1 MREIE
6 VVHVGER
13 SGLRYANL
21 LPEWGEEVEEV
32 ELACYPT
39 ADPDDLYN
47 ATRLRWLAQDFS
59 DGCFAGFDGDRIV
72 AAGLGLRTTFDFDHP
87 QHTIDDIVPPDDR
100 SSGHDPD
107 GDWYYGTGVATRP
120 EYRKRGIGTELYE
133 LRKRVCERLNLRGIV
148 AGGVLP
154 GYADHKDAMSADEY
168 IGEVRA
174 GRLYDPTLTF
184 QIENGFE
191 AVCGLPDYISDPRTD
206 GWAVLIVWHN
216 PAYVEVGEAAAGAL
230 G

>member
-1 MREIE
+1 MREID

-13 SGLRYANL
+13 SGLRYAHL
-21 LPEWGEEVEEV
+21 RPEWGEEVEQV

-47 ATRLRWLAQDFS
+47 ALRLRWLACDFP

-87 QHTIDDIVPPDDR
+87 VHTIDDIVPPDDR
-100 SSGHDPD
+100 SSGHVPD
-107 GDWYYGTGVATRP
+107 GEWYYGTGIATHP
-120 EYRKRGIGTELYE
+120 EYRRRGIGSELYE
-133 LRKRVCERLNLRGIV
+133 LRKQVCRNLGLRGIV

-154 GYADHKDAMSADEY
+154 GFAEHKHAMSADEY
-168 IGEVRA
+168 IVEVRE

-184 QIENGFE
+184 QIEHGFE
-191 AVCGLPDYISDPRTD
+191 AICGLPDYISDTATD
-206 GWAVLIVWHN
+206 GWAALIVWYN
-216 PAYVEVGEAAAGAL
+216 PEHPSTASGAPTA
-230 G
+230 